1 MFFLS
6 FSPVFISYFHFLFQ
20 GAADL
25 DAAVLDRIDE
35 AVHFALP
42 GTTERLNIA
51 SQYFSEHVLDRSPSL
66 TKDVWYRGGGI
77 ISTMRKGIDTL
88 LCNHGTSLFGPG
100 LVPSKQIVLQDFER
114 CNGGGGTSDTEDYT
128 EGSAEEGEVEHEE
141 VLTMDGEEEEEEE
154 EEEEDNTSSKRKGRG
169 RGKKTTSRRRTKTPV
184 RKSKA
189 SVKKKKRKAT
199 TKKQKNK
206 QPELHAGMR
215 GGHYNELREKIGD
228 IDCPVG
234 TAKGI
239 ELYMRKTAEA
249 TESFSGRQ
257 LAKMM
262 ISCQGAI
269 YGTEES
275 TLTPES
281 YWKLVR
287 RKVEEHQ
294 RKRTMAA
301 EHQQAAN
308 GGSEHQYN
316 YA

>member
-1 MFFLS
+1 MFFSLS
-6 FSPVFISYFHFLFQ
+6 HVFFSSSIRFQ

-66 TKDVWYRGGGI
+66 TKNVWYRGGGI
-77 ISTMRKGIDTL
+77 TSTMRKGVDTL

-114 CNGGGGTSDTEDYT
+114 CNGGSGTSDTEDYT
-128 EGSAEEGEVEHEE
+128 EGSAEEREVEHEE
-141 VLTMDGEEEEEEE
+141 VLTVDDEEE
-154 EEEEDNTSSKRKGRG
+154 EEEEDNTSSKRIGRG

-184 RKSKA
+184 RKSKP
-189 SVKKKKRKAT
+189 SVKKKRRKAT

-206 QPELHAGMR
+206 QSKFHGMR
-215 GGHYNELREKIGD
+215 GGHYSELREKIGD

-275 TLTPES
+275 ILTPKS

-287 RKVEEHQ
+287 RKVEEHHLG
-294 RKRTMAA
+294 RRCR
-301 EHQQAAN
+301 
-308 GGSEHQYN
+308 SVV
-316 YA
+316 